1 MIELLQRVLHEL
13 WAPIRQLYS
22 SSYSETYWPFLL
34 SSLVLVA
41 LAYQRY
47 HADGGVFSWTG
58 FLRFLSPRRVIAHR
72 SVRIDFKNMVLN
84 HYYGAFVIFLAFS
97 LFPSRFGAVVQRL
110 LTNIV
115 ESNPGLPQPTATGH
129 WVPEILFSISLFLAA
144 DFAFFAVHWLFHRV
158 PVLWEFHKIHHSAE
172 RLNPLSAYRGHP
184 LNLLS
189 TAIVTILLTGL
200 VHATFELIYPGGVR
214 RIVVLGA
221 DVFILTCK
229 FAGAFLRHSSV
240 WLHFGRR
247 LNHVLYS
254 PAHHQ
259 IHHSEDPRH
268 WGKNLGGVLAIFDWM
283 AGTLYVP
290 GEREK
295 LSYGLASAEENERYN
310 TSVGALYV
318 LPFIRIWRD
327 HLRPALVGRKSA
339 QGGALAS
346 TSAKA
351 PAS

>member
-1 MIELLQRVLHEL
+1 MMELLQRVLHEL
-13 WAPIRQLYS
+13 WAPIRVLAS
-22 SSYSETYWPFLL
+22 SDSETYWLFLP
-34 SSLVLVA
+34 SSFVLVA
-41 LAYQRY
+41 LAYRRY

-58 FLRFLSPRRVIAHR
+58 FLRFLSPRRAIAHR
-72 SVRIDFKNMVLN
+72 SVRIDFKNMALN
-84 HYYGAFVIFLAFS
+84 QYYGAFVIFLTYS
-97 LFPSRFGAVVQRL
+97 LFPPRFGAVVHRL

-115 ESNPGLPQPTATGH
+115 GSNPDAPQPAATGH
-129 WVPEILFSISLFLAA
+129 WVPEVLFSISLFLAA
-144 DFAFFAVHWLFHRV
+144 DFAFFAAHWLFHRV

-172 RLNPLSAYRGHP
+172 RLNPLTAYRGHP

-189 TAIVTILLTGL
+189 TAIVTTLLTGL
-200 VHATFELIYPGGVR
+200 VYAIFDLICPGGVR

-221 DVFILTCK
+221 DFFILTCK

-247 LNHVLYS
+247 LNHVFNS

-290 GEREK
+290 GEREE

-310 TSVGALYV
+310 TSVGALYY

-327 HLRPALVGRKSA
+327 HLRPALVVRKSA
-339 QGGALAS
+339 RAAR
-346 TSAKA
+346 
-351 PAS
+351 

>member
-1 MIELLQRVLHEL
+1 MLELLQRVLHEL

-41 LAYQRY
+41 LAYRRY
-47 HADGGVFSWTG
+47 HTDGGMFSWTG
-58 FLRFLSPRRVIAHR
+58 FLRFLSPRHTIAHR

-84 HYYGAFVIFLAFS
+84 HYYGAFAIFLAYL
-97 LFPSRFGAVVQRL
+97 LFPPQFGAVVQRL

-115 ESNPGLPQPTATGH
+115 ESNPGLPEPTATGH
-129 WVPEILFSISLFLAA
+129 WVPEVLFSISLFLAA
-144 DFAFFAVHWLFHRV
+144 DFAFFAAHWLFHRV

-200 VHATFELIYPGGVR
+200 VHAIFELIYPGGVR

-221 DVFILTCK
+221 DVVILTCK

-247 LNHVLYS
+247 LNHVFYS

-339 QGGALAS
+339 GAAL
-346 TSAKA
+346 
-351 PAS
+351 